1 MRASCHPHCEPESQG
16 ELAAV
21 QSSFQR
27 IACAFIDSTQRRTPQ
42 PNWQLALVW
51 KQQSGS
57 EQEAAAVGGETV
69 TLTLSFQPEPST
81 SSSLPHTRIS
91 LLARTSFAFFHHLSF
106 LVQVIFL
113 VIYRFFPLAVWHY
126 DRGFNLLSI
135 IDDLLFGLLSPTR
148 GRNDYLR
155 THPAGLSPLAC
166 SSDTVQLSIHGI
178 AELQR
183 QR

>member
-51 KQQSGS
+51 KQQTGS

-91 LLARTSFAFFHHLSF
+91 LVGPDIFRFLSPPFVSCPGNLSRHL
-106 LVQVIFL
+106 
-113 VIYRFFPLAVWHY
+113 P
-126 DRGFNLLSI
+126 LLSLSGLALRSRFQSSKHNRQVVI
-135 IDDLLFGLLSPTR
+135 WTPLPHTRPQRLPSHASCWAEPARLLL
-148 GRNDYLR
+148 
-155 THPAGLSPLAC
+155 
-166 SSDTVQLSIHGI
+166 
-178 AELQR
+178 
-183 QR
+183 